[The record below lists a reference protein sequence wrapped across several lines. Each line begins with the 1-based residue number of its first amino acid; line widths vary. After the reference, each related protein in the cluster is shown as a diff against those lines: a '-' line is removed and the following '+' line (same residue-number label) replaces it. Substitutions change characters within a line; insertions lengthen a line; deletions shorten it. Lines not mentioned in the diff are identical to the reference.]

1 MVDSLIPQFVQSYY
15 AAQAA
20 VETGDRT
27 KALAAYQQLLGDF
40 KQISASNLER
50 PHKELAHQQVQSIYA
65 SVVALPANVSKASVS
80 ESSVP
85 VSSAPISQVTSG
97 SSVDA
102 LMSQPSFMGSL
113 GAKDFVTIGVFAML
127 IMLVLFFKPEYIG
140 LSTVDVGNH
149 APDWIGTTTLF
160 DMQVGIPKSI
170 QLDALFRDVDG
181 DELVFLATSSPGIDV
196 SVSGSVVTLLASF
209 SAKGTSTVVV
219 MASDLTSITKVPLTI
234 SVI

>member
-1 MVDSLIPQFVQSYY
+1 
-15 AAQAA
+15 
-20 VETGDRT
+20 
-27 KALAAYQQLLGDF
+27 
-40 KQISASNLER
+40 
-50 PHKELAHQQVQSIYA
+50 
-65 SVVALPANVSKASVS
+65 
-80 ESSVP
+80 
-85 VSSAPISQVTSG
+85 
-97 SSVDA
+97 
-102 LMSQPSFMGSL
+102 
-113 GAKDFVTIGVFAML
+113 
-127 IMLVLFFKPEYIG
+127 IG

-219 MASDLTSITKVPLTI
+219 MA
-234 SVI
+234 

>member
-65 SVVALPANVSKASVS
+65 SVVELPATSSKAS
-80 ESSVP
+80 ESSAP
-85 VSSAPISQVTSG
+85 SSMPISQVTSG

-102 LMSQPSFMGSL
+102 LMSQQSFMGSL

-170 QLDALFRDVDG
+170 QLDALFKDADG

-196 SVSGSVVTLLASF
+196 SVSGSMVTLLASE